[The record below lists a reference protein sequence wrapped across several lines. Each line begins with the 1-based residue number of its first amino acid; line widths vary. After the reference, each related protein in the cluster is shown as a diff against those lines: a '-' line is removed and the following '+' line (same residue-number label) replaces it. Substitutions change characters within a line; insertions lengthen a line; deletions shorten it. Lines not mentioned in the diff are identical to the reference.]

1 VISTRNAGHKA
12 ARLARRIRAPQLK
25 LGLHM
30 GVRIGALR
38 AALLVA
44 LAVVPFAGARAPADQ
59 QVTVDRA
66 TKTVGT

>member
-1 VISTRNAGHKA
+1 
-12 ARLARRIRAPQLK
+12 
-25 LGLHM
+25 M
-30 GVRIGALR
+30 GARIGALR

-44 LAVVPFAGARAPADQ
+44 LAVVPFAGARAQADQ